1 MKFMIVAV
9 AASACSLAVAIS
21 SAQTRKKGA
30 ATPSPSPQRPTP
42 SPTATPMADSP
53 KMVLTAPSVAKPRPE
68 YQFPVGQ
75 TFVYGGEWRI
85 FNAGVA
91 TLRLEQAGREDHVI
105 GTATATGT
113 VALLF
118 HVLDRY
124 ESFFDPANFCSR
136 NTSRHIEEG
145 LRRVDT
151 NITFDYQHSK
161 VIFDQKNIRKKES
174 KHEEH
179 EISNCVTD
187 MLSAIYY
194 VASLPLMPGGVYNFP
209 LNDGGETITVTVHVE
224 AREKIKTPAGT
235 FDAIRVQP
243 ESAKGLLKNKGRI
256 WIWYSDDAARVP
268 VQARTRMSW
277 GTLTIM
283 LQRIDKK

>member
-1 MKFMIVAV
+1 MILFRKQFMNFVIVAV
-9 AASACSLAVAIS
+9 AASVCAIAAVTTS
-21 SAQTRKKGA
+21 PAQGKKREVA
-30 ATPSPSPQRPTP
+30 TP
-42 SPTATPMADSP
+42 SPTATPPAPGKLM
-53 KMVLTAPSVAKPRPE
+53 LTAPSLSKPRPE

-75 TFVYGGEWRI
+75 TYVYGGEWRI
-85 FNAGVA
+85 FNAGFA
-91 TLRLEQAGREDHVI
+91 TLRLEQAGREDRIV
-105 GTATATGT
+105 GTASATGT

-124 ESFFDPANFCSR
+124 ESFFDPANFCSHS
-136 NTSRHIEEG
+136 TSRHIEEG

-151 NITFDYQHSK
+151 NITFDYQHRK

-179 EISNCVTD
+179 DISNCVSD

-194 VASLPLMPGGVYNFP
+194 VASLPLLPGGVYSFP
-209 LNDGGETITVTVHVE
+209 LNDGGQTINVTVHVE

-243 ESAKGLLKNKGRI
+243 ESATGLLKNKGKI

-277 GTLTIM
+277 GTLTIT